1 MSHLVQ
7 RSLAFHQAGAAT
19 ALAAAY
25 AATNTIQQARPAN
38 TMRLRATLAW
48 TVPPTSV
55 QIVADWSTNGTDWTR
70 CSVVNSVV
78 AGTVDIDDGVWEPS
92 VAAAGIHEVLIGI
105 PPGADLQVSAKMV
118 DPGGADP
125 TLLAWATLTD
135 E

>member
-7 RSLAFHQAGAAT
+7 RSIAFHQASAAT

-38 TMRLRATLAW
+38 TMRLRVTLAW
-48 TVPPTSV
+48 AVAPTSV
-55 QIVADWSTNGTDWTR
+55 QIVVDWSTNSTDWTR
-70 CSVVNSVV
+70 CSAVNSVV

-92 VAAAGIHEVLIGI
+92 VAAPGTHEVFVSI
-105 PPGADLQVSAKMV
+105 PPGADLRVSAKMV
-118 DPGGADP
+118 DAGASDP
-125 TLLAWATLTD
+125 TMLAWATLTD